1 MDAIVGRYRAH
12 MEESGL
18 VLKHPSG
25 ISFDLTPEEALG
37 LLDFIT
43 AYRPTLLA
51 LQEERDTDPRMA
63 SIVLD
68 KDTRNPG
75 LEAIAPSDS
84 E

>member
-1 MDAIVGRYRAH
+1 MDAIVGRYRAR
-12 MEESGL
+12 MEEPGL

-25 ISFDLTPEEALG
+25 ISFDLTPEETLG

-51 LQEERDTDPRMA
+51 LQERDTDPHMA

-68 KDTRNPG
+68 KDNKSTG
-75 LEAIAPSDS
+75 IGTVLPSKG
-84 E
+84 

>member
-51 LQEERDTDPRMA
+51 LQEERDTDPHMA

-68 KDTRNPG
+68 KDARKIG
-75 LEAIAPSDS
+75 VEAAPPVTS
-84 E
+84 

>member
-18 VLKHPSG
+18 ILKHPSG

-51 LQEERDTDPRMA
+51 LQEERDTDPHMA

-68 KDTRNPG
+68 KVTRKTG
-75 LEAIAPSDS
+75 VEATPPSNS
-84 E
+84 

>member
-18 VLKHPSG
+18 ILKHPSG

-51 LQEERDTDPRMA
+51 LQEERDTDPHMA

-68 KDTRNPG
+68 KDNRKAG
-75 LEAIAPSDS
+75 MEAAPPPNS
-84 E
+84 

>member
-1 MDAIVGRYRAH
+1 MDAIVGRYRAR

-18 VLKHPSG
+18 ILKHPSG
-25 ISFDLTPEEALG
+25 ISFDLTPEETLG

-51 LQEERDTDPRMA
+51 LQEERDTDPRMV

-68 KDTRNPG
+68 KDNKTTGIGTVP
-75 LEAIAPSDS
+75 PSNS
-84 E
+84 